1 MTEEYRNRLRE
12 HIARAETREV
22 HNFVPAD
29 PFQSVAYTRCW
40 MKENGIEFMPEEF
53 NDSDGPILRPHDK
66 GYWSIM

>member
-12 HIARAETREV
+12 HVARAESREV

-40 MKENGIEFMPEEF
+40 MKENGIEFMVDG
-53 NDSDGPILRPHDK
+53 DSDNFHIEVD
-66 GYWSIM
+66 